1 MSTYFLQR
9 RAGGTSVG
17 SAQRGVAVVMSTYS
31 LQRQTSQTS
40 ARPARRG
47 VGVAE
52 ALPLTSCHAER
63 AVVSVIRTARGEG
76 GGVRRRTLCTPK
88 GANVS
93 GIPHGECGDCG
104 GAVDLLSATPNGL
117 ASVRSPWHGVG
128 APSTYYLQRRTG
140 RRSGRSAQRGVEV
153 QRCCSVS
160 NGPGQAAINKA

>member
-1 MSTYFLQR
+1 MSTC
-9 RAGGTSVG
+9 
-17 SAQRGVAVVMSTYS
+17 S

-76 GGVRRRTLCTPK
+76 GGVRRRTLCNPK

-93 GIPHGECGDCG
+93 RIPHGEGGDCG

-117 ASVRSPWHGVG
+117 ASVRSPWHGGGGGG
-128 APSTYYLQRRTG
+128 AFHVLSATPHGQEVRAICTARGGGAEVQVTSTYTLQRRMG
-140 RRSGRSAQRGVEV
+140 GRSGRSA
-153 QRCCSVS
+153 
-160 NGPGQAAINKA
+160 